1 MTYTLAMLFGVI
13 QGLTEFLPVS
23 SSGHLAILSMLTL
36 ESSDIFFTILLH
48 IATFVAVC
56 AAYRRDIYELLRALF
71 LYIPDKLNKR
81 TPGPYSRVIVMLI
94 ISLLPL
100 VAVVPFKSKIE
111 ASFESPV
118 VIGAML
124 LLTAVL
130 LFLADRFNKGN
141 KTIQNMTAKDA
152 LIIGLF
158 QMCAVMPGLSR
169 SGATLCAA
177 LFCGLDREN
186 SVKYSFILSLPTIAA
201 AAVLGASDAIKTGIS
216 PTLFGP
222 YALGCVVAA
231 ISGFAA
237 IFLVRLISKKGKLK
251 IFSAYTA
258 ALGAGLLFSY
268 II

>member
-1 MTYTLAMLFGVI
+1 MTYTLAILFGAV
-13 QGLTEFLPVS
+13 QGFTEFLPVS

-36 ESSDIFFTILLH
+36 GAPDLFFTILLH

-56 AAYRRDIYELLRALF
+56 AVYRRDIYELLRAFFLF
-71 LYIPDKLNKR
+71 IPDRLNKR
-81 TPGPYSRVIVMLI
+81 APHAYSRVIVMLI

-100 VAVVPFKSKIE
+100 VAVVPFKSRIE
-111 ASFESPV
+111 ASFESPA

-130 LFLADRFNKGN
+130 LFLADSFNKGD
-141 KTIQNMTAKDA
+141 KTIHSMTVKDA

-186 SVKYSFILSLPTIAA
+186 AVKYSFILSLPTIAA
-201 AAVLGASDAIKTGIS
+201 AAVLGISDAVKTGIS
-216 PTLFGP
+216 PELFGP
-222 YALGCVVAA
+222 YALGCIIAA
-231 ISGFAA
+231 ASGFAA

-258 ALGAGLLFSY
+258 ALGIGLLVSY